1 MASHPSEQ
9 QRRDVEKWHDQVFY
23 SARYSAPPEGEV
35 GGALD
40 VQQRP
45 TNNDEYEYRHVILP
59 KALVKYLPKDRLAE
73 EDEWRSLGIRQ
84 SPGWWHYE
92 RHSPEP
98 HIMLFKRKKEPDANY

>member
-23 SARYSAPPEGEV
+23 SARYS
-35 GGALD
+35 D
-40 VQQRP
+40 
-45 TNNDEYEYRHVILP
+45 DEYEYRHVILP